1 MNRSW
6 YLEKYVDLCYNTP
19 KRITTITVYSIWR
32 FITTDKILISIHRT
46 AIIIWAI
53 KIIRIAGA
61 ISSKQN
67 CLRCKSLQRVGVE
80 RKGLLVAQ
88 KTPKTPVITGNSG
101 FWRVSGNGAVQP
113 PCNRESREKAVWLHR
128 GDFNGSQWL
137 TAKSRK
143 TCINCYLSQF
153 VLTTDWLF
161 FYAKKFF
168 GGTLK
173 NGRVIPIT

>member
-1 MNRSW
+1 MATKNRIVHRLW
-6 YLEKYVDLCYNTP
+6 IIQ
-19 KRITTITVYSIWR
+19 ITTIPR
-32 FITTDKILISIHRT
+32 DKI
-46 AIIIWAI
+46 
-53 KIIRIAGA
+53 
-61 ISSKQN
+61 SKQN
-67 CLRCKSLQRVGVE
+67 CLRFLYQERMGVE

-161 FYAKKFF
+161 FYAKKIFWRDPKKWSSYSHYLMKGF
-168 GGTLK
+168 SSRQGAPLRAAWKLNIQIIRYVTRWEAVL
-173 NGRVIPIT
+173 RHL

>member
-1 MNRSW
+1 MRYQIYEAKSV
-6 YLEKYVDLCYNTP
+6 KYD
-19 KRITTITVYSIWR
+19 
-32 FITTDKILISIHRT
+32 
-46 AIIIWAI
+46 AQE
-53 KIIRIAGA
+53 G
-61 ISSKQN
+61 
-67 CLRCKSLQRVGVE
+67 VGVE

-88 KTPKTPVITGNSG
+88 KTPKSPVITGNSG

-161 FYAKKFF
+161 FYAKKIFWRDPKKWSSYSHYLMKGF
-168 GGTLK
+168 SSRQGAPLRAAWKLNIQIIRYVNQTDEPYGMYA
-173 NGRVIPIT
+173 